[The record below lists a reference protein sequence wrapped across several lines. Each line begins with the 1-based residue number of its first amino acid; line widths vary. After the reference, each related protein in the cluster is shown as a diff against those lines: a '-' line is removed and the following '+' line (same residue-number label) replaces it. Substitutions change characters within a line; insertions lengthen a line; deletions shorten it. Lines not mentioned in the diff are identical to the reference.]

1 MTSEANSNAAPSANG
16 SAKAQKEPQY
26 RMDPAQ
32 IPQDL
37 RQTVAAKMSPE
48 ADVYPA
54 KDGGNYKGRIVHADE
69 RFVVQAIGKSEKTAV
84 VHERADVEIKGAS
97 LLSRAANN
105 DLVNRNVQI
114 HYDAPEKAGR
124 MYPYNP
130 QKEQEQREA
139 GAAERRTSMVEKI
152 TAAARDYAAE
162 SFSTPKARNTFLE
175 HFEGVMAK
183 VAQQQERAKEA
194 PQQDR
199 GQQQQ
204 APARQH

>member
-1 MTSEANSNAAPSANG
+1 
-16 SAKAQKEPQY
+16 
-26 RMDPAQ
+26 
-32 IPQDL
+32 
-37 RQTVAAKMSPE
+37 
-48 ADVYPA
+48 
-54 KDGGNYKGRIVHADE
+54 
-69 RFVVQAIGKSEKTAV
+69 
-84 VHERADVEIKGAS
+84 VEIKGAS

-114 HYDAPEKAGR
+114 HYDSPEKAGR

-139 GAAERRTSMVEKI
+139 GAAERRTSTVEKI
-152 TAAARDYAAE
+152 TAAAREYAAE
-162 SFSTPKARNTFLE
+162 NIGTPKARSAFLE
-175 HFEGVMAK
+175 HFEGVMTK
-183 VAQQQERAKEA
+183 FAQQQDRAKEA